1 MRTLAAIAFSFSA
14 ALLLWCLL
22 PEGAWVFWA
31 AGALAVLG
39 GLALLLPALRQKKKL
54 RLTAALVALS
64 LAAGLLYG
72 WGWTRLV
79 AQPVREKCGGNHLF
93 SATVSGWPQAT
104 DSGWKVTVRLTDAR
118 GAKAV
123 CYISDDAAQSLEPGQ
138 MLLGNAYWQDA
149 SVIKGTEISTFTAR
163 GVFALLYCNEVP
175 DVNQGDA
182 GSLRYLPQRLSK
194 AMGEKITRVWPDA
207 GVAAILRAELL
218 GDRADIDSSLSARF
232 SEAGVSHLF
241 AVSGLHCAFLL
252 TLLSLLVGPQRR
264 RLLAGVGIAVLTV
277 YMFMV
282 GLTPSVIRA
291 CVMQFFLLLAPL
303 FNRDADP
310 PTSLAAALMLILLFN
325 PYAALSVSLQ
335 LSFGAMLGLILVT
348 PRVHDFF
355 AGRVRPRKKLVKALM
370 RFLLSTL
377 SSTLG
382 AMVFTVP
389 LTAYY
394 FGVFSTVAPL
404 TSLLCIPLASWN
416 FMAGFLT
423 TLVGFVFLPAAQVL
437 GYVCWAL
444 TKIFLLIVHLAC
456 AIPYHALYT
465 DTNPYLVWW
474 LVFVYAAFLLCI
486 LSRDRA
492 RKYALAAGV
501 SVLALVL
508 CITLRT
514 GEFRSDALTAVAVD
528 VGQGASTL
536 LQSGDDTV
544 LVDCGSS
551 NRYKKPA
558 QQVLSQLGSMGID
571 HLTAVAV
578 THYHA
583 DHTNGLPELLERL
596 AVDRLYLPEMEDEYG
611 VRDKLVSLA
620 AAHNIEVIFVTEQT
634 EISLGR
640 ATVTVFPPVGK
651 GDMNEQGLTYLCTSG
666 DFDLLIT
673 GDMSGPT
680 ELALTQKYDLPDVEV
695 LMVGHHGS
703 KYSSQQEFLSA
714 IAPDAAIISVGDN
727 NYGHPTDAAISRLE
741 AAGATV
747 YRTDRQG
754 CVTVTLHKQ

>member
-1 MRTLAAIAFSFSA
+1 MRTLAAISLSFA
-14 ALLLWCLL
+14 AAVFAAVLL
-22 PEGAWVFWA
+22 PWSGWTWWA
-31 AGALAVLG
+31 AIVCGAMGLAAVL
-39 GLALLLPALRQKKKL
+39 LRRRLPDQL
-54 RLTAALVALS
+54 RLRAAVILFS
-64 LAAGLLYG
+64 LCGGLLYFG
-72 WGWTRLV
+72 GYQALV
-79 AQPVREKCGGNHLF
+79 QQPVLERCGREAEF
-93 SATVSGWPQAT
+93 SAVAADFGQLTEQG
-104 DSGWKVTVRLTDAR
+104 GRVTVYPEGLR
-118 GAKAV
+118 GVKAV
-123 CYISDDAAQSLEPGQ
+123 CYGGQELAQLEPGQ
-138 MLLGNAYWQDA
+138 RITGYARWQDA
-149 SVIKGTEISTFTAR
+149 GRIHENDVTTFTSR
-163 GVFALLYCNEVP
+163 GVFALLYV
-175 DVNQGDA
+175 QGDVTEEAGSA
-182 GSLRYLPQRLSK
+182 GSLRWLPQRTARALR
-194 AMGEKITRVWPDA
+194 EKI
-207 GVAAILRAELL
+207 AAIWDDGTTAAFVTAELT
-218 GDRADIDSSLSARF
+218 GDRGGLSVADETAMSQ
-232 SEAGVSHLF
+232 AGLSHLF
-241 AVSGLHCAFLL
+241 AVSGLHCAFLV
-252 TLLSLLVGPQRR
+252 SLLGLLLGSRR
-264 RLLAGVGIAVLTV
+264 RLSAGVSMAVLAF
-277 YMFMV
+277 YMLVV
-282 GLTPSVIRA
+282 GLSPSVVRA
-291 CVMQFFLLLAPL
+291 CIMQFFLLLAPL
-303 FNRDADP
+303 FLRDADP
-310 PTSLAAALMLILLFN
+310 PTSLASALLVILLWN
-325 PYAALSVSLQ
+325 PYAAQSVSLQ

-355 AGRVRPRKKLVKALM
+355 AGRIRPRKKPVRAAVS
-370 RFLLSTL
+370 FLLSTL
-377 SSTLG
+377 CSTLG

-423 TLVGFVFLPAAQVL
+423 ALLGFVFLPAAQVL
-437 GYVCWAL
+437 GYVCRVL
-444 TKIFLLIVHLAC
+444 TKLFLWVVDLAC

-474 LVFVYAAFLLCI
+474 LVFVYAVFLLCI
-486 LSRDRA
+486 FSRERG
-492 RKYALAAGV
+492 RKYAFAAGV
-501 SVLALVL
+501 SVLTLVL

-536 LQSGDDTV
+536 LRSGEDTV

-558 QQVLSQLGSMGID
+558 QQVLSQLGSMGVER
-571 HLTAVAV
+571 LSAVAV

-583 DHTNGLPELLERL
+583 DHTNGLPELLERV
-596 AVDRLYLPEMEDEYG
+596 AVDALYLPEIEDEYG
-611 VRDKLVSLA
+611 VRDKLVALA
-620 AAHNIEVIFVTEQT
+620 AEKNIRVIFVTKQT
-634 EISLGR
+634 EVSLGT

-680 ELALTQKYDLPDVEV
+680 ELALTQMYKLPDVEV
-695 LMVGHHGS
+695 LLVGHHGS
-703 KYSSQQEFLSA
+703 KYSSQQEFLSK
-714 IAPDAAIISVGDN
+714 IEPDAAIISVGDN

>member
-14 ALLLWCLL
+14 ALALLCYL
-22 PEGAWVFWA
+22 PEGAWAFWA
-31 AGALAVLG
+31 AAGLAVLG
-39 GLALLLPALRQKKKL
+39 GAALLLPALGKTKRV
-54 RLTAALVALS
+54 RLTLALIALS

-72 WGWTRLV
+72 RGWRHFI
-79 AQPVREKCGGNHLF
+79 ADPVREKCGSSHLF
-93 SATVSGWPQAT
+93 SASVCDWPQET
-104 DSGWKVTVRLTDAR
+104 DSGWRVTVRLTDAR

-123 CYISDDAAQSLEPGQ
+123 CYLSDAADLEPGQ
-138 MLLGNAYWQDA
+138 MLLGEAYWQDA
-149 SVIKGTEISTFTAR
+149 SVIRGRELSTFTAR
-163 GVFALLYCNEVP
+163 GVFVLLYCNTFP
-175 DVNQGDA
+175 DVSPGSA
-182 GSLRYLPQRLSK
+182 GSVRYLPQHLAR
-194 AMGEKITRVWPDA
+194 AMRDTISRVWPDETA
-207 GVAAILRAELL
+207 AAILRAELL
-218 GDRADIDSSLSARF
+218 GDRSGIDTALSSRF

-264 RLLAGVGIAVLTV
+264 RLLAAVGIAVLTV
-277 YMFMV
+277 YMLMV
-282 GLTPSVIRA
+282 GLTPSVVRA
-291 CVMQFFLLLAPL
+291 CIMQFFLLLAPL
-303 FNRDADP
+303 FLRDADP
-310 PTSLAAALMLILLFN
+310 PTSLASALLVILLWN
-325 PYAALSVSLQ
+325 PYAAQSVSLQ

-355 AGRVRPRKKLVKALM
+355 AGRIRPRKKPVRAAVS
-370 RFLLSTL
+370 FLLSTL
-377 SSTLG
+377 CSTLG

-423 TLVGFVFLPAAQVL
+423 ALLGFVFLPAAQVL
-437 GYVCWAL
+437 GYVCRVL
-444 TKIFLLIVHLAC
+444 TKLFLWVVDLAC

-474 LVFVYAAFLLCI
+474 LVFVYAVFLLCI
-486 LSRDRA
+486 FSRERG
-492 RKYALAAGV
+492 RKYAFAAGV
-501 SVLALVL
+501 SVLTLVL

-514 GEFRSDALTAVAVD
+514 GEFRSGALTAVAVD

-536 LQSGDDTV
+536 LRSGEDTV

-558 QQVLSQLGSMGID
+558 QQVLSQLGSMGVER
-571 HLTAVAV
+571 LSAVAV

-583 DHTNGLPELLERL
+583 DHTNGLPELLERV
-596 AVDRLYLPEMEDEYG
+596 AVDALYLPEIEDEYG
-611 VRDKLVSLA
+611 VRDKLVDLA
-620 AAHNIEVIFVTEQT
+620 AEKNIRVIFVTEQT
-634 EISLGR
+634 EISLGA

-680 ELALTQKYDLPDVEV
+680 ELALTQMYKLPDVEV
-695 LMVGHHGS
+695 LLVGHHGS
-703 KYSSQQEFLSA
+703 KYSSQQEFLSK
-714 IAPDAAIISVGDN
+714 IEPDAAIISVGDN

>member
-14 ALLLWCLL
+14 ALALLCYL
-22 PEGAWVFWA
+22 PEGAWAFWA
-31 AGALAVLG
+31 AAGLAVLG
-39 GLALLLPALRQKKKL
+39 GAALLLPALGKNKRL
-54 RLTAALVALS
+54 RLTLVLIALS

-72 WGWTRLV
+72 RGWRHFI
-79 AQPVREKCGGNHLF
+79 ADPVREKCGGSHLF
-93 SATVSGWPQAT
+93 SATVCDWPQET
-104 DSGWKVTVRLTDAR
+104 DTGWRVTVRLTDAR

-123 CYISDDAAQSLEPGQ
+123 CYLSDEAADLEPGQ
-138 MLLGNAYWQDA
+138 MLLGEAYWQDA
-149 SVIKGTEISTFTAR
+149 SVIKGTEITTFTAR
-163 GVFALLYCNEVP
+163 GVFALLYCNTFP
-175 DVNQGDA
+175 DVSPGSA
-182 GSLRYLPQRLSK
+182 GSVRYLPQHLAR
-194 AMGEKITRVWPDA
+194 AMRDTISRVWPDETA
-207 GVAAILRAELL
+207 AAILRAELL
-218 GDRADIDSSLSARF
+218 GDRSGIDTTLSSRF

-264 RLLAGVGIAVLTV
+264 RLLAAVGIAVLTV

-282 GLTPSVIRA
+282 GLTPSVVRA
-291 CVMQFFLLLAPL
+291 CIMQFFLLLAPL
-303 FNRDADP
+303 FLRDADP
-310 PTSLAAALMLILLFN
+310 PTSLASALLVILLWN
-325 PYAALSVSLQ
+325 PYAAQSVSLQ

-355 AGRVRPRKKLVKALM
+355 AGRIRPRKKPVRAAVS
-370 RFLLSTL
+370 FLLSTL
-377 SSTLG
+377 CSTLG

-416 FMAGFLT
+416 FMVGFLT
-423 TLVGFVFLPAAQVL
+423 ALLGFVFLPAAQVL
-437 GYVCWAL
+437 GYVCRVL
-444 TKIFLLIVHLAC
+444 TKLFLWVVDLAC

-474 LVFVYAAFLLCI
+474 LVFVYAVFLLCI
-486 LSRDRA
+486 FSRERG
-492 RKYALAAGV
+492 RKYAFAAGV
-501 SVLALVL
+501 SVLTLVL

-536 LQSGDDTV
+536 LRSGEDTV

-558 QQVLSQLGSMGID
+558 QQVLSQLGSMGVE
-571 HLTAVAV
+571 HLSAVAV

-583 DHTNGLPELLERL
+583 DHTNGLPELLDRV
-596 AVDRLYLPEMEDEYG
+596 AVDALYLPEIEDEYG
-611 VRDKLVSLA
+611 VRDKLVALA
-620 AAHNIEVIFVTEQT
+620 AEKNIRVSFVTEQT
-634 EISLGR
+634 EISLGA

-680 ELALTQKYDLPDVEV
+680 ELALTQTYKLPDVEV
-695 LMVGHHGS
+695 LLVGHHGS
-703 KYSSQQEFLSA
+703 KYSSQQEFLSK
-714 IAPDAAIISVGDN
+714 IEPDAAIISVGDN

>member
-1 MRTLAAIAFSFSA
+1 MGDRSGIDT
-14 ALLLWCLL
+14 
-22 PEGAWVFWA
+22 
-31 AGALAVLG
+31 
-39 GLALLLPALRQKKKL
+39 
-54 RLTAALVALS
+54 ALS
-64 LAAGLLYG
+64 
-72 WGWTRLV
+72 
-79 AQPVREKCGGNHLF
+79 
-93 SATVSGWPQAT
+93 S
-104 DSGWKVTVRLTDAR
+104 
-118 GAKAV
+118 
-123 CYISDDAAQSLEPGQ
+123 
-138 MLLGNAYWQDA
+138 
-149 SVIKGTEISTFTAR
+149 
-163 GVFALLYCNEVP
+163 
-175 DVNQGDA
+175 
-182 GSLRYLPQRLSK
+182 
-194 AMGEKITRVWPDA
+194 
-207 GVAAILRAELL
+207 
-218 GDRADIDSSLSARF
+218 RF

-264 RLLAGVGIAVLTV
+264 RLLAAVGIAVLTV
-277 YMFMV
+277 YMLMV
-282 GLTPSVIRA
+282 GLTPSVVRA
-291 CVMQFFLLLAPL
+291 CIMQFFLLLAPL
-303 FNRDADP
+303 FLRDADP
-310 PTSLAAALMLILLFN
+310 PTSLASALLAILLWN
-325 PYAALSVSLQ
+325 PYAAQSVSLQ

-355 AGRVRPRKKLVKALM
+355 AGRIRPRKKPVRAAAS
-370 RFLLSTL
+370 FLLSTL
-377 SSTLG
+377 CSTLG

-423 TLVGFVFLPAAQVL
+423 ALLGFAFLPAAQVL
-437 GYVCWAL
+437 GYVCRVL
-444 TKIFLLIVHLAC
+444 TKLFLWVVDLAC

-474 LVFVYAAFLLCI
+474 LVFVYAVFLLCI
-486 LSRDRA
+486 LSRERG
-492 RKYALAAGV
+492 RKYAFAAGV
-501 SVLALVL
+501 SVLTLVL

-514 GEFRSDALTAVAVD
+514 GESRSGALTAVAVD

-536 LQSGDDTV
+536 LRSGEDTV

-558 QQVLSQLGSMGID
+558 QQVLSQLGSMGVER
-571 HLTAVAV
+571 LSAVAV

-583 DHTNGLPELLERL
+583 DHTNGLPELLERV
-596 AVDRLYLPEMEDEYG
+596 AVDALYLPEIEDEYG
-611 VRDKLVSLA
+611 VRDKLVALA
-620 AAHNIEVIFVTEQT
+620 AEKNIRVSFVTEQT
-634 EISLGR
+634 EVSLGA

-680 ELALTQKYDLPDVEV
+680 ELALTQMYKLPDVEV
-695 LMVGHHGS
+695 LLVGHHGS
-703 KYSSQQEFLSA
+703 KYSSQQEFLSK
-714 IAPDAAIISVGDN
+714 IEPDAAIISVGDN